1 MMEEKVER
9 CGYEPRSS
17 KNRWELLEA
26 RHGRKGPSC
35 RAVRGS
41 VALLAPLDFRCLA
54 VRTVREE
61 IVCLFVFLTE
71 GRKKERRERVENKKG
86 IKEKRKREKEKR
98 HLRAE
103 SPCLKLL

>member
-61 IVCLFVFLTE
+61 IVVVVFLTE
-71 GRKKERRERVENKKG
+71 GKKEGKSGK
-86 IKEKRKREKEKR
+86 
-98 HLRAE
+98 
-103 SPCLKLL
+103 